1 MEKKKILLP
10 RKKFYTATDEDINLR
25 LSLDESQVLLREGER
40 NIMLDVNEQFN
51 TERND
56 SVKYKI
62 YGKIKMVFRNL
73 YSGTTS
79 YEPLAKNLYLVD
91 DLNGCV
97 PYNEFAFLR
106 NDVLREKNQIVTGT
120 TLGDYTPNLTYEGY
134 TGHTSTTSIEAPYKN
149 WNFYLS
155 YVDGQDEDYPMTY
168 TLSGD
173 TSGETTFNFVASDGI
188 PFRVEYIRNVFKL
201 TSPIEHG
208 MIVGEYVIIGD
219 TPFYITSVG
228 DETYNSEKYV
238 INIIET
244 DVPIEMVFE
253 LVVFGKRCVDID
265 DRLRTTSKYYVHKH
279 KTLTGPTDY
288 IMDKIGFESTIWKDE
303 RKILFENLLGENDVI
318 VERNRMESLLFDFKE
333 PLHLTG
339 ITNNLGY
346 TPTEV
351 YVTVI
356 FRNGNGY
363 FNYPPKVGYKFNFH
377 NDWIDNHF
385 SGDTS
390 LESGLTS
397 TEITTNTSGETF
409 FGGDT
414 LEIGSQLVG
423 GFVEYNESE
432 LRERIISNTFHKI
445 IVRQDIFNHNQDEEV
460 YGSSPQNQIGL
471 FYQPH
476 YKVEL
481 RQLSPYIETSETDEV
496 TNLPENSKYFPDEGT
511 WKWRDLYD
519 HGFIDVE
526 GNGLNHPFIN
536 GTHYVKNEINFY
548 LRNEKYYRNK
558 EDGLNEFKG
567 IKC

>member
-1 MEKKKILLP
+1 
-10 RKKFYTATDEDINLR
+10 
-25 LSLDESQVLLREGER
+25 
-40 NIMLDVNEQFN
+40 
-51 TERND
+51 
-56 SVKYKI
+56 
-62 YGKIKMVFRNL
+62 
-73 YSGTTS
+73 
-79 YEPLAKNLYLVD
+79 
-91 DLNGCV
+91 
-97 PYNEFAFLR
+97 
-106 NDVLREKNQIVTGT
+106 
-120 TLGDYTPNLTYEGY
+120 
-134 TGHTSTTSIEAPYKN
+134 
-149 WNFYLS
+149 
-155 YVDGQDEDYPMTY
+155 
-168 TLSGD
+168 
-173 TSGETTFNFVASDGI
+173 
-188 PFRVEYIRNVFKL
+188 
-201 TSPIEHG
+201 
-208 MIVGEYVIIGD
+208 
-219 TPFYITSVG
+219 
-228 DETYNSEKYV
+228 
-238 INIIET
+238 
-244 DVPIEMVFE
+244 
-253 LVVFGKRCVDID
+253 
-265 DRLRTTSKYYVHKH
+265 
-279 KTLTGPTDY
+279 
-288 IMDKIGFESTIWKDE
+288 MDKIGFESTIWKDE